1 MLLEQNKRA
10 PIKRNE
16 KDKNID
22 TSAKKLKFSV
32 ERKLKKANRSQK
44 KKEKKKKRKKLTK
57 I

>member
-32 ERKLKKANRSQK
+32 ERKLKKANRSKK